1 MKNLVKYLTAAA
13 VVVGCSGSAFAV
25 PTGPALELMSG
36 ASANTVILQDN
47 ALGDLSAMPGA
58 IIWSGSINGWNL
70 VVTTAIT
77 KPISGSATAPNMDLD
92 VTASDI
98 GALGNLTILFTDT
111 DFGPSAGLVRQNL
124 GNNGTSTATYAAYY
138 DTGNAQFAETTP
150 VDGSGA
156 LTGPYSITLS
166 SIFTPNGTISSD
178 QRVTTVPDGGATV
191 MLLGAA
197 LSAMGLFRK
206 KLIA

>member
-1 MKNLVKYLTAAA
+1 MKNIIKYLTVAAA
-13 VVVGCSGSAFAV
+13 VVGCSGSAFAV
-25 PTGPALELMSG
+25 PTGPAIEIMSG

-47 ALGDLSAMPGA
+47 ASGDLSAVAGA
-58 IIWSGSINGWNL
+58 ILWSGSINGWNL
-70 VVTTAIT
+70 VITTALT
-77 KPISGSATAPNMDLD
+77 KPDSGSATLPNMDLD
-92 VTASDI
+92 VTASGN
-98 GALGNLTILFTDT
+98 GALGNLTVLFTDT
-111 DFGPSAGLVRQNL
+111 DFGPTAGLVRQNL

-138 DTGNAQFAETTP
+138 DTGNAQFAETTA

-166 SIFTPNGTISSD
+166 SIFTPGSISSD

-197 LSAMGLFRK
+197 LSAMGLLRR

>member
-58 IIWSGSINGWNL
+58 IIWSGSINGWSL
-70 VVTTAIT
+70 VVTTALT
-77 KPISGSATAPNMDLD
+77 KPNQGSATMPNMDLS
-92 VTASDI
+92 VTSS
-98 GALGNLTILFTDT
+98 GNGGLGNLTVLFTDT

-138 DTGNAQFAETTP
+138 DTGNAQFAETTH

-166 SIFTPNGTISSD
+166 SIFTPGSISSD

-197 LSAMGLFRK
+197 LSAMGLLRR